1 MQRENWEFETHR
13 APVRLRVMA
22 TDSASSGG
30 GVLFDGTCAFC
41 ESAVKFVAR
50 RDPHAYFRFGAS
62 QSPEGAALLA
72 RYGVSREQT
81 RSIVLIEDG
90 RGYLRSTASLRI
102 ARRLRLPWRAAALC
116 LAIPRPVARR
126 RLPRGGGPSSSRRRH
141 VERLRDPPA
150 RNPVP
155 PHLGRGGRRASQA
168 SGPVTIRATTPITF
182 SMSAAHPC

>member
-1 MQRENWEFETHR
+1 M
-13 APVRLRVMA
+13 RLRVMA

-30 GVLFDGTCAFC
+30 VVLFDGTCAFC

-90 RGYLRSTASLRI
+90 RVYLRSTASLRI

-116 LAIPRPVARR
+116 LAIPRPVRDAVYRVVAALR
-126 RLPRGGGPSSSRRRH
+126 HRVGGTSNACEIPPPEIRSRL
-141 VERLRDPPA
+141 
-150 RNPVP
+150 
-155 PHLGRGGRRASQA
+155 
-168 SGPVTIRATTPITF
+168 I
-182 SMSAAHPC
+182 